1 MPTENK
7 NKRIKKTNISI
18 PFMRTFDFWNCTLQT
33 KIRTMK
39 DEADNKKSW
48 KLEYIDDIFSVLCQM
63 ATAIKNLKGDFEDK

>member
-1 MPTENK
+1 MM
-7 NKRIKKTNISI
+7 KRIKKNNISM
-18 PFMRTFDFWNCTLQT
+18 PFMRTFEFWNCTLQT

-63 ATAIKNLKGDFEDK
+63 ATAIKNLKGAFEDK